1 MGKLESKFQSEL
13 KKKLAERFPGC
24 VVMKNDP
31 NDIQGIPDLTILY
44 NDRWATLE
52 CKRDGDAHKQP
63 NQEYY
68 VNMMNN
74 MSFSR
79 FIYPENME
87 EVLDEMERSF
97 ETCRDSC
104 VPLCESTQLEK
115 EGL

>member
-1 MGKLESKFQSEL
+1 MGKLESKFQADL

-31 NDIQGIPDLTILY
+31 NDIQGIPDLTVLY
-44 NDRWATLE
+44 KDRWATLE
-52 CKRDGDAHKQP
+52 CKRSEIAHKQP

-68 VNMMNN
+68 VGVMNS

-87 EVLDEMERSF
+87 EVLNEMERSF
-97 ETCRDSC
+97 KTDRNSC
-104 VPLCESTQLEK
+104 IS
-115 EGL
+115 